1 MTLYS
6 PQPVCCCCCC
16 CYCCCWVI
24 KIIYTITRKTEI
36 QGKVRT
42 AVTSPPHERYTYL
55 TLHDTGAQFQ
65 PSGRICPTFKVLR
78 MVDDQPNHEQGDQ
91 RHHKNKSVVHGLV
104 RVVRRTSSSKLTSA
118 SGATTSKW
126 VRKAKEERRRRRW
139 LRRSL
144 LPSCPP
150 KMSVCSL

>member
-24 KIIYTITRKTEI
+24 KIIYIQLQTEI

-91 RHHKNKSVVHGLV
+91 RHQQARS
-104 RVVRRTSSSKLTSA
+104 RRILSTSSRTSKLTSDEWCKNFKM
-118 SGATTSKW
+118 GKKSKGG
-126 VRKAKEERRRRRW
+126 KKEKKVVEEKPPAVV
-139 LRRSL
+139 
-144 LPSCPP
+144 PSEDVG
-150 KMSVCSL
+150 M